1 MLNRRILRS
10 KALQCLYAF
19 YKSKEANY
27 NLAID
32 YIRDRFLPDLNSME
46 PIDKSELN
54 LKKRDSI
61 KTFEQNFKHD
71 SFIKLEDSEEDIE
84 VAAHD
89 AFIDYEKQN
98 EEDYKRYRKNMLL
111 DVERI
116 FELYLWILM
125 IPEELIRIMEN
136 DPSGKLSI
144 KNKRFIENPII
155 TLLRN
160 NNIFQKGIIDYKLSW
175 IKEKDLV
182 YNWFKNSVSR
192 DEDYESYINGK
203 KEKKDNFTTDKKLI
217 LHLYKNL
224 LFKNDAF
231 QEFMA
236 SDDLNWN
243 EDRHVIRSMIVK
255 TFKNL
260 EAEDTN
266 IELAV
271 LSNNWEED
279 RSFFEKLFEISVNKD
294 KEFDKLIAEKSKNW
308 DIERMAIMD
317 KIILKMAI
325 GEMIYFPNIPVKV
338 TINEY
343 IELSKNFS
351 TPKSKKFVN
360 GILDVLSE
368 ELIEQG
374 IVKKSG
380 RGLIDNK

>member
-1 MLNRRILRS
+1 
-10 KALQCLYAF
+10 
-19 YKSKEANY
+19 
-27 NLAID
+27 
-32 YIRDRFLPDLNSME
+32 ME

-155 TLLRN
+155 ALLRN

-255 TFKNL
+255 TFKNI
-260 EAEDTN
+260 EAEDAN

>member
-27 NLAID
+27 NLALD
-32 YIRDRFLPDLNSME
+32 YIRERFLPDLNSME
-46 PIDKSELN
+46 PVDKSELN

-61 KTFEQNFKHD
+61 KTFELNFKHD
-71 SFIKLEDSEEDIE
+71 SFIKLQDSEEDTE
-84 VAAHD
+84 VTAYTAY
-89 AFIDYEKQN
+89 IDYEEQN
-98 EEDYKRYRKNMLL
+98 IKDYTHFKTNMLK
-111 DVERI
+111 DVEHI
-116 FELYLWILM
+116 FDLYLWLLM

-136 DPSGKLSI
+136 DTSGKLSI
-144 KNKRFIENPII
+144 LNKRFIENQII
-155 TLLRN
+155 ELLRSN
-160 NNIFQKGIIDYKLSW
+160 SRFQRGIIDYKLSW
-175 IKEKDLV
+175 NNERALII
-182 YNWFKNSVSR
+182 NWFKNSVR
-192 DEDYESYINGK
+192 LDEDYKSYINGK

-224 LFKNDAF
+224 LFKNDTF

-236 SDDLNWN
+236 SADLNWN

-255 TFKNL
+255 TFKNV
-260 EAEDTN
+260 ETEDAD
-266 IELAV
+266 IDLAV

-279 RSFFEKLFEISVNKD
+279 RSFFEKLFEVSVKKD
-294 KEFDKLIAEKSKNW
+294 KEFDKLIAEKSENW

-325 GEMIYFPNIPVKV
+325 GEMIDFPNIPVKV

-368 ELIEQG
+368 ELIAQG
-374 IVKKSG
+374 IIKKSG

>member
-27 NLAID
+27 NLALD

-46 PIDKSELN
+46 PVDKSELN
-54 LKKRDSI
+54 LKKIDSI
-61 KTFEQNFKHD
+61 KTFELNFKHD
-71 SFIKLEDSEEDIE
+71 SFVKLQDSEEDTE
-84 VAAHD
+84 VTAHD
-89 AFIDYEKQN
+89 AYIDYEEQN
-98 EEDYKRYRKNMLL
+98 LKDYKHFKTNMLK
-111 DVERI
+111 DVEHI
-116 FELYLWILM
+116 YNLYLWLLM
-125 IPEELIRIMEN
+125 LPEELIRIMEN
-136 DPSGKLSI
+136 DTSGKLSI
-144 KNKRFIENPII
+144 AHERFAENQFVQ
-155 TLLRN
+155 LLRN
-160 NNIFQKGIIDYKLSW
+160 NNRFRKSIVDYKLSW
-175 IKEKDLV
+175 HNERDLLF
-182 YNWFKNSVSR
+182 NLFKNSINK
-192 DEDYESYINGK
+192 DEDYKSYIKGK

-224 LFKNDAF
+224 LFKNEAF
-231 QEFMA
+231 QEFMT
-236 SDDLNWN
+236 SIDLNWN

-260 EAEDTN
+260 EAEDTD

-279 RSFFEKLFEISVNKD
+279 RSFFEKLFEISVKED

-338 TINEY
+338 SINEY

-374 IVKKSG
+374 IIKKSG

>member
-10 KALQCLYAF
+10 KALQYLYAF

-27 NLAID
+27 NLALE
-32 YIRDRFLPDLNSME
+32 YIHDRFLPDLNSME
-46 PIDKSELN
+46 PVDKSELN
-54 LKKRDSI
+54 IKKRDSI

-71 SFIKLEDSEEDIE
+71 SFIKLKDSEEDIE

-89 AFIDYEKQN
+89 AYIDYENQN
-98 EEDYKRYRKNMLL
+98 NNDYRRFKMNMLR

-116 FELYLWILM
+116 FELYLWLLI
-125 IPEELIRIMEN
+125 IPEELIRIMKN
-136 DPSGKLSI
+136 DSSGKLNI
-144 KNKRFIENPII
+144 MNKRFIENPII
-155 TLLRN
+155 ELLRN
-160 NNIFQKGIIDYKLSW
+160 NNRFQKGIIDYKLSW
-175 IKEKDLV
+175 IKETDLI
-182 YNWFKNSVSR
+182 YNWYKNSVNQ
-192 DEDYESYINGK
+192 DEDYKSYIKGK

-236 SDDLNWN
+236 SVDLNWN
-243 EDRHVIRSMIVK
+243 EDRHVIRSMIIK
-255 TFKNL
+255 TFKNV
-260 EAEDTN
+260 EAEDTD

-294 KEFDKLIAEKSKNW
+294 KEFNTLIAEKSKNW

>member
-19 YKSKEANY
+19 FKSKEANY
-27 NLAID
+27 NLALD
-32 YIRDRFLPDLNSME
+32 YISNRFLPDLNSME
-46 PIDKSELN
+46 PVDKSELN
-54 LKKRDSI
+54 IKKRDSI
-61 KTFEQNFKHD
+61 KAFEQNFKHD

-89 AFIDYEKQN
+89 AYTDYEKQN
-98 EEDYKRYRKNMLL
+98 DKDYTWCKKNMLQ

-116 FELYLWILM
+116 FDLYLWLLM

-136 DPSGKLSI
+136 DTSGKLSI
-144 KNKRFIENPII
+144 ENKRFIENPII
-155 TLLRN
+155 ELLRN
-160 NNIFQKGIIDYKLSW
+160 NNRFQKGIVDHKLSW
-175 IKEKDLV
+175 NNERDLILS
-182 YNWFKNSVSR
+182 WFKNSVTQ
-192 DEDYESYINGK
+192 DEDYLLYIKGI

-236 SDDLNWN
+236 SLDLNWN
-243 EDRHVIRSMIVK
+243 EDRHVVRSMIVK
-255 TFKNL
+255 TFKNV
-260 EAEDTN
+260 ETEDTD
-266 IELAV
+266 IDLAV

-294 KEFDKLIAEKSKNW
+294 KEFDKLIAGKSKNW

-374 IVKKSG
+374 VVKKSG

>member
-27 NLAID
+27 NLALD

-71 SFIKLEDSEEDIE
+71 SFVKLQGSEEDIE

-89 AFIDYEKQN
+89 AYIDYEKQN
-98 EEDYKRYRKNMLL
+98 EEDYKRYRMNMLK

-136 DPSGKLSI
+136 DPTGKLSI

-155 TLLRN
+155 ALLRN
-160 NNIFQKGIIDYKLSW
+160 NNRFQKGIVDYKLSW
-175 IKEKDLV
+175 TKETDLL
-182 YNWFKNSVSR
+182 YNLFKNSVNQ
-192 DEDYESYINGK
+192 DEDYESYIKGK
-203 KEKKDNFTTDKKLI
+203 KEKKDNFTADKKLI
-217 LHLYKNL
+217 LHLYKSL

-236 SDDLNWN
+236 AIDLSWN
-243 EDRHVIRSMIVK
+243 EDKHVIRSMIVK
-255 TFKNL
+255 TFKNI
-260 EAEDTN
+260 EAEDTD

-279 RSFFEKLFEISVNKD
+279 RSFFKKLFEISVSKD

-374 IVKKSG
+374 VVKKSG

>member
-27 NLAID
+27 NLALD
-32 YIRDRFLPDLNSME
+32 YIRDRFLPDLTSME

-61 KTFEQNFKHD
+61 KTFELNFKHD
-71 SFIKLEDSEEDIE
+71 SFIKLQDSEEDIE

-89 AFIDYEKQN
+89 AYIDYEKQN
-98 EEDYKRYRKNMLL
+98 EEDYKRYRRNMLQ

-136 DPSGKLSI
+136 DPSGKLRI
-144 KNKRFIENPII
+144 KNKRLIENPII
-155 TLLRN
+155 ALLRN

-175 IKEKDLV
+175 TKETDLL
-182 YNWFKNSVSR
+182 YNWFKNSVNQ
-192 DEDYESYINGK
+192 DEDYESYIKEK
-203 KEKKDNFTTDKKLI
+203 KEKKDNFATDKKLI

-243 EDRHVIRSMIVK
+243 ADRHIIRSMIGK
-255 TFKNL
+255 TFKNV

-279 RSFFEKLFEISVNKD
+279 RSFFEKLFEISVSKD

-325 GEMIYFPNIPVKV
+325 GEMIYFPNIPIKV

-368 ELIEQG
+368 ELMEQG

>member
-155 TLLRN
+155 ALLRN

-255 TFKNL
+255 TFKNVD
-260 EAEDTN
+260 AEDRN

>member
-27 NLAID
+27 NLALD
-32 YIRDRFLPDLNSME
+32 FIRERFLPDLNSME
-46 PIDKSELN
+46 PVDKSELS

-61 KTFEQNFKHD
+61 KTFELNFKHD
-71 SFIKLEDSEEDIE
+71 SFIKLQDSEEDTE
-84 VAAHD
+84 VTAHD
-89 AFIDYEKQN
+89 AFIDYEEQN
-98 EEDYKRYRKNMLL
+98 KKDYEHFKTNMLQ
-111 DVERI
+111 DVEHI
-116 FELYLWILM
+116 YNLYLWILM
-125 IPEELIRIMEN
+125 LPEELIRIMEN
-136 DPSGKLSI
+136 DSSGKLSI
-144 KNKRFIENPII
+144 ANERFAENQII
-155 TLLRN
+155 QLLRN
-160 NNIFQKGIIDYKLSW
+160 NNRFQKNIVDYRLSW
-175 IKEKDLV
+175 NNERDLLF
-182 YNWFKNSVSR
+182 NLFKNSIIK
-192 DEDYESYINGK
+192 DEDYNSYIKGK

-224 LFKNDAF
+224 LFKNEAF

-236 SDDLNWN
+236 SVDLNWN

-260 EAEDTN
+260 ETEDTD

-279 RSFFEKLFEISVNKD
+279 RSFFEKLFEISVNRD
-294 KEFDKLIAEKSKNW
+294 KEFDKLIADKSKNW

-374 IVKKSG
+374 IIKKSG

>member
-27 NLAID
+27 NLALD
-32 YIRDRFLPDLNSME
+32 YIRERFLPDLNSME
-46 PIDKSELN
+46 PVDKSELN
-54 LKKRDSI
+54 LKKKDSI
-61 KTFEQNFKHD
+61 KTFELNFKHD
-71 SFIKLEDSEEDIE
+71 SFVKLQDSEEDTE
-84 VAAHD
+84 VTAHD
-89 AFIDYEKQN
+89 AYIDYEAQN
-98 EEDYKRYRKNMLL
+98 MKDYKHFKTNMLQ
-111 DVERI
+111 DVEHI
-116 FELYLWILM
+116 YNLYLWLLM
-125 IPEELIRIMEN
+125 LPEELIRIMEN
-136 DPSGKLSI
+136 DTSGKLSI
-144 KNKRFIENPII
+144 AHERLTENQII
-155 TLLRN
+155 QLLRN
-160 NNIFQKGIIDYKLSW
+160 NNRFRKSIVDYKLSW
-175 IKEKDLV
+175 DNERDLLF
-182 YNWFKNSVSR
+182 NLFKNSINK
-192 DEDYESYINGK
+192 DEDYNSYIKGI

-224 LFKNDAF
+224 LFKNEAF
-231 QEFMA
+231 QEFM
-236 SDDLNWN
+236 SSIDLNWN

-255 TFKNL
+255 TFKNV
-260 EAEDTN
+260 EAEDTD

-279 RSFFEKLFEISVNKD
+279 RSFFEKLFEISVKED

-343 IELSKNFS
+343 IELSKNYS

-374 IVKKSG
+374 IIKKSG